1 MVAATNAAPAIL
13 VPFFAQQWGLSN
25 STVALLFPFFSGGA
39 MLGGALAGRVIVAKG
54 YVSAIAYG
62 YFLQAFGSLLL
73 AFAGWPLA
81 LVAVG
86 LAGLGLGLQSA
97 ATNLVVA
104 GWYPLH
110 RGQALNLLNVV
121 FSVGAVSAGP
131 AVSALLSLAG
141 PRNMLLGYGL
151 SMLALTAIVL
161 RRTWSEP
168 PLGQGPAVSPT
179 DARDAWFQPLLW
191 FTVLLIFLYCGV
203 ETAMNGWVVAL
214 AQKQGHMATYM
225 FPLLPS
231 LFWGAIGVGR
241 LLAPVLI
248 SRWSGPALIFWFGLL
263 AASGIAIM
271 LAGTNGGAAVLI
283 LGLIICGFGLSLIFP
298 TAVAEY
304 AATVRASGAATTG
317 SLFAAASS
325 GGAAI
330 AWLVG
335 FLSDHAGG
343 LSSGF
348 AALITASLGVTACQL
363 FINRSKVAYLAPV
376 AAETR

>member
-13 VPFFAQQWGLSN
+13 VPFFAHQWGLSN
-25 STVALLFPFFSGGA
+25 TTVALLFPFFSGGA
-39 MLGGALAGRVIVAKG
+39 MLGGAVAGRVIVAKG
-54 YVSAIAYG
+54 YVPTIAYG
-62 YFLQAFGSLLL
+62 YFLQALGSIML

-81 LVAVG
+81 LAAVG

-131 AVSALLSLAG
+131 AVSALLSFTG

-151 SMLALTAIVL
+151 SMFALTAVIL

-168 PLGQGPAVSPT
+168 PLGQGSAANAA

-241 LLAPVLI
+241 LLAPVLT
-248 SRWSGPALIFWFGLL
+248 SRWPGPALISWFGLL
-263 AASGIAIM
+263 AAMGIAIM
-271 LAGTNGGAAVLI
+271 LIGANAGPFPLI
-283 LGLIICGFGLSLIFP
+283 LGLIMAGFGLSLIFP

-330 AWLVG
+330 AWFVG

-343 LSSGF
+343 LSTGF
-348 AALITASLGVTACQL
+348 AALIMACIGVSVCQL
-363 FINRSKVAYLAPV
+363 LINRSRVAYLAPV